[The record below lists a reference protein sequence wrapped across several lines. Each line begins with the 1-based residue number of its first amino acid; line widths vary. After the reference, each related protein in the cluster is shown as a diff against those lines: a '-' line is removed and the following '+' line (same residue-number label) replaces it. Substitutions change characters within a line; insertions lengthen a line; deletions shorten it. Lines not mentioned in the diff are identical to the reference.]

1 MEKKNNIRIPLW
13 YLYIHC
19 QVFFEKFYD
28 FYSDKET
35 NYD

>member
-1 MEKKNNIRIPLW
+1 MEKKPIRIW

-19 QVFFEKFYD
+19 QVVFEKFYD